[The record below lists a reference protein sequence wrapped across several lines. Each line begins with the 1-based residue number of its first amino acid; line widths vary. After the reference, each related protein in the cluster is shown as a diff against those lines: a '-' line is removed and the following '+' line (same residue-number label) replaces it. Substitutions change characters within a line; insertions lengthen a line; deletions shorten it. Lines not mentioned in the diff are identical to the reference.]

1 MRSHRLALFATA
13 ALAAASLT
21 LGLRAEIN
29 LKNFDTS
36 VKPQDDF
43 NLYANGGWMKANP
56 IPAEQTSWGAFNEI
70 DERNKANLHLIL
82 DRVSAKTSGATAIE
96 KIVGDFYATGM
107 DEAAIEAAGVKPLEA
122 DLARIAGLKTI
133 ADVQAEI
140 ARFHRRAIRVPF
152 IMESEPDPKNSSMVI
167 AGLGQG
173 GLGLPERDYYFRD
186 DEKSRKLREQYL
198 THVRTLLILAGE
210 DKDAA
215 QVSAAAVLALETKL
229 AKGSKKRVELRDPV
243 ANYNRMTEAELQKL
257 TPNFNWRTYFTAV
270 GLTTPG
276 DLDIGQPEY
285 FKTFDAELAT
295 TSVAD
300 WRAYLRWHLVHS
312 AASYLGKAFVEEN
325 FAFYGKAM
333 TGQEKLRE
341 RWKRVLQRVDG
352 SVGEAL
358 GQLYTAEYFPAES
371 KAQML
376 KLVGN
381 LQAALRERIKGLAWM
396 DEPTRAQAIKKLDAF
411 TVKIGY
417 PDKWIDYSSAG
428 IARDSF
434 VLNVWRAAEFNFKRD
449 LAKVGKPVDRADW
462 GMTPP
467 TVNAY
472 YNPQYNEIVFPAGI
486 LQPPFFDP
494 KADDAVNYGGIGAV
508 IGHEMTHGFDDQ
520 GRQFDAVGNL
530 TDWWTAECTKR
541 FNERAAGIVKQ
552 FDAYV
557 ALDDLHINGSLTQGE
572 NIADLGGLIISYAA
586 LQNALKEKPAPAKI
600 DGFTP
605 AQRFFLSWATVW
617 RTNQRPET
625 TRMYVQTDPHSPA
638 KFRVIGPLS
647 NLDEFAKAFDIPDGA
662 PMRRPERITIW

>member
-1 MRSHRLALFATA
+1 MRLHQLAVFA
-13 ALAAASLT
+13 ALSAASLT

-29 LKNFDTS
+29 LKNFDTT

-56 IPAEQTSWGAFNEI
+56 IPADQTTWGAFTALR
-70 DERNKANLHLIL
+70 ERNKANLHLIL
-82 DRVSAKTSGATAIE
+82 ERVSAKTTGATAIE

-122 DLARIAGLKTI
+122 DLTRIAGLKTI
-133 ADVQAEI
+133 AEVQAEI
-140 ARFHRRAIRVPF
+140 ARLNRRAIVIPF
-152 IMESEPDPKNSSMVI
+152 YLDPRPDPKNSSRVI
-167 AGLGQG
+167 ASLSQD
-173 GLGLPERDYYFRD
+173 GLGLSERDYYFRD
-186 DEKSRKLREQYL
+186 DEKSCQLREQYL
-198 THVRTLLILAGE
+198 AHIRSQLTLAGE
-210 DKDAA
+210 DKDSA

-229 AKGSKKRVELRDPV
+229 AKGSKDRGKLRDPV
-243 ANYNRMTEAELQKL
+243 ANYHRMTEAELQKL
-257 TPNFNWRTYFTAV
+257 TPNFNWHAYFTAI
-270 GLTTPG
+270 GLPTPG
-276 DLDIGQPEY
+276 DLVVGQPEY
-285 FKTFDAELAT
+285 FVAFDAELAA

-300 WRAYLRWHLVHS
+300 WRAYLRWHLVDN
-312 AASYLGKAFVEEN
+312 AAAYLNKAFAEQN
-325 FAFYGKAM
+325 FAFYGKTL
-333 TGQEKLRE
+333 TGQEVLEE
-341 RWKRVLQRVDG
+341 RWKRVLDWIEY

-358 GQLYTAEYFPAES
+358 GQLYTAEYFPADS
-371 KAQML
+371 KTRML

-381 LQAALRERIKGLAWM
+381 IRVALRERVKGLAWM

-411 TVKIGY
+411 AVKIGY

-428 IARDSF
+428 IARDSY
-434 VLNVWRAAEFNFKRD
+434 VLNVWRAAEFNFKRE
-449 LAKVGKPVDRADW
+449 LAKVGQPVDRTTW
-462 GMTPP
+462 SMTPP

-472 YNPQYNEIVFPAGI
+472 YNSRYNEIVFPAGI

-494 KADDAVNYGGIGAV
+494 EADDAVNYGGIGAI

-520 GRQFDAVGNL
+520 GRQFDAIGNL

-541 FNERAAGIVKQ
+541 FKERAAGIIKQ

-557 ALDDLHINGSLTQGE
+557 PLDDLHINGSVTQGE
-572 NIADLGGLIISYAA
+572 NIADLGGLIIAYAA

-617 RTNQRPET
+617 RANQRPET
-625 TRMYVQTDPHSPA
+625 TRMNVQTDPHSPP

-662 PMRRPERITIW
+662 PMKRTGAAKVEIW